1 MLKLKSWQWSLI
13 RIGVTVAAVL
23 VLFAVVL
30 GCCVESLLFRPP
42 AWNGNKDEFTMLD
55 AGSEKIALLYYP
67 GAPGGKVILYSHGNA
82 EDLSSVRH
90 LLREYQSHGYG
101 AAGYD
106 YEGYGASAGKPSSA
120 AACRD
125 IEAVYHY
132 LTGGKGNFSR

>member
-55 AGSEKIALLYYP
+55 AGSEKIAVLYYP
-67 GAPGGKVILYSHGNA
+67 GTPGGKVILYSHGNA

-90 LLREYQSHGYG
+90 LLAEYQRHGYS

-106 YEGYGASAGKPSSA
+106 YEGYGASAGKPSSTA
-120 AACRD
+120 A
-125 IEAVYHY
+125 
-132 LTGGKGNFSR
+132 